1 MIQQLFPLTET
12 IIQTYGYREFL
23 KQSVLRDLRV
33 KYKRSALG
41 YVWTML
47 NPLVSMAVLAIV
59 FSALL
64 RIQID
69 NYALFLF
76 CGLLPWNYLSSTIIT
91 SLDAIRN
98 NSRIFSQVPVPK
110 SIFVLS
116 IAMSNCVNLLL
127 ALVPL
132 IVLTVAMRH
141 PLHLTALSFPI
152 FFIPILL
159 TTIGASLAL
168 SALNVF
174 FGDIKHL
181 TEVALGLIYF
191 LSPIIYDRS
200 MLPESFH
207 PWVVWNPLFT
217 QIEQLRGVLFEGH
230 LPSVGAFCLS
240 FCVSFVILVCGLL
253 VFKRAED
260 KFLYYV

>member
-1 MIQQLFPLTET
+1 
-12 IIQTYGYREFL
+12 
-23 KQSVLRDLRV
+23 
-33 KYKRSALG
+33 
-41 YVWTML
+41 ML

-64 RIQID
+64 RVKID

-76 CGLLPWNYLSSTIIT
+76 CGLLPWNYLSSTVIM
-91 SLDAIRN
+91 SLDSIRN

-116 IAMSNCVNLLL
+116 IALSNFVNLLF

-132 IVLTVAMRH
+132 IVLTVAMEH
-141 PLHLTALSFPI
+141 PLHLTALSFPV

-207 PWVVWNPLFT
+207 PWVAWNPLFN
-217 QIEQLRGVLFEGH
+217 QIEQIRGILFDGQ
-230 LPSVGAFCLS
+230 LPSLSSFCLS
-240 FCVSFVILVCGLL
+240 LGISFLILMCGLII
-253 VFKRAED
+253 FKRAED